1 MVKSIFSMIAVAL
14 ILTAG
19 VIFETTFIRGEFN
32 ELTAETQILYD
43 KIETQTANENDVY
56 VLQKKWVAA
65 KEKLHAF
72 ISHNE
77 IKEFDLWIAET
88 VKLVAQQEWNE
99 ALTKMEV
106 ILELEEQVPKSF
118 EFSFANVF

>member
-1 MVKSIFSMIAVAL
+1 MIAVAL

-19 VIFETTFIRGEFN
+19 VIFETNFIRNDFKV
-32 ELTAETQILYD
+32 LTEESTVLYD
-43 KIETQTANENDVY
+43 KIESRSATENDVY
-56 VLQKKWVAA
+56 ALQNKWVVA

-77 IKEFDLWIAET
+77 IKEFDLWIAEA
-88 VKLVAQQEWNE
+88 VKYVALKKWDE
-99 ALTKMEV
+99 ALSKMEV

>member
-1 MVKSIFSMIAVAL
+1 MVKSVISMMIVAL
-14 ILTAG
+14 VLTLG
-19 VIFETTFIRGEFN
+19 VIYETHFIRAEFR
-32 ELTAETQILYD
+32 ELAAATEVLYD
-43 KIETQTANENDVY
+43 KIDNESANENDVY
-56 VLQKKWVAA
+56 AFQSKWVDA

-88 VKLVAQQEWNE
+88 VKLVAAEKWDD
-99 ALTKMEV
+99 ALSKMEV
-106 ILELEEQVPKSF
+106 IKELEEQVPKSF

>member
-1 MVKSIFSMIAVAL
+1 MVKSIISMVIVAIILAV
-14 ILTAG
+14 G
-19 VIFETTFIRGEFN
+19 VLYETTFIRGEFK
-32 ELTAETQILYD
+32 ELKDATDILYE
-43 KIETQTANENDVY
+43 KIDGKTANENDVY
-56 VLQKKWVAA
+56 VLQTKWVEA

-88 VKLVAQQEWNE
+88 VKLVSAEMWDE
-99 ALTKMEV
+99 ALSKMEV
-106 ILELEEQVPKSF
+106 IKELEEQVPKSF